1 MWLLPLAS
9 ALLATGQSDRER
21 VMPPGLP
28 VPRACTLRK
37 SGYNAST
44 NASMKARFP
53 ISGLIIA
60 MILASTSY
68 ILAADPGAANLPD
81 AGQNKDIIEILKM
94 GGFMM
99 YPLALLSVICVVLIL
114 FYFFTIRR
122 NSVVSDKF
130 MNSAEALIRK
140 RDYLGLVAHCN
151 RQHQSVARISEKTL
165 DFMTKNTGTTFKE
178 VREVA
183 QAEGSRQ
190 AGMLTHRI
198 SYLNDVGTIAPMAG
212 LLGTVI
218 GMIRAFMEIA
228 SGNYEGVHANKLAEG
243 VYQALVTTASGLVIG
258 ITAVIFY
265 SIFRG
270 RVQKYIAELEA
281 AATHLMALLSAQYN
295 RRGGIAPQPVYSQD
309 AGHAYE
315 SQGAGYGQAPVG
327 YQGGMGHTDP
337 VPLSRPSN
345 DSPEI
350 HGM

>member
-1 MWLLPLAS
+1 MKSSILTFGLTTAITLAS
-9 ALLATGQSDRER
+9 AHSA
-21 VMPPGLP
+21 
-28 VPRACTLRK
+28 
-37 SGYNAST
+37 
-44 NASMKARFP
+44 
-53 ISGLIIA
+53 I
-60 MILASTSY
+60 
-68 ILAADPGAANLPD
+68 AADAPSEQPA
-81 AGQNKDIIEILKM
+81 QNKDILEILSM

-99 YPLALLSVICVVLIL
+99 YPLAVLSIIAVVLIL
-114 FYFFTIRR
+114 LYFFTIRK

-130 MNSAEALIRK
+130 MNAAEALIRK

-151 RQHQSVARISEKTL
+151 RQNQSVARITEKTL

-183 QAEGSRQ
+183 HAEGSRQ
-190 AGMLTHRI
+190 AGILTHRI

-228 SGNYEGVHANKLAEG
+228 SGHYEGVHANKLAEG

-295 RRGGIAPQPVYSQD
+295 RRGGATPQPVYS
-309 AGHAYE
+309 GE
-315 SQGAGYGQAPVG
+315 VYGQG
-327 YQGGMGHTDP
+327 YEQAGSPPPYEQQSYGHTQTQGTPSQRPDEHDP
-337 VPLSRPSN
+337 RVMPTPVSRPSN
-345 DSPEI
+345 DRPEI

>member
-1 MWLLPLAS
+1 MKSSILTFGLS
-9 ALLATGQSDRER
+9 SVVMLATAQS
-21 VMPPGLP
+21 
-28 VPRACTLRK
+28 A
-37 SGYNAST
+37 
-44 NASMKARFP
+44 
-53 ISGLIIA
+53 
-60 MILASTSY
+60 
-68 ILAADPGAANLPD
+68 LAADPPAAPE
-81 AGQNKDIIEILKM
+81 AAVNKDILEILSM

-99 YPLALLSVICVVLIL
+99 YPLALLSVICLVLIL
-114 FYFFTIRR
+114 LYFLTIRR
-122 NSVVSDKF
+122 NAVVSDKF
-130 MNSAEALIRK
+130 MNAAEALIRK

-151 RQHQSVARISEKTL
+151 RQNQSVARITEKTL

-190 AGMLTHRI
+190 AGILTHRI

-295 RRGGIAPQPVYSQD
+295 RRGGATPQPVYSGEVH
-309 AGHAYE
+309 GHGHGHGQSQSQSQSQSQGYDQGYDQGRHE
-315 SQGAGYGQAPVG
+315 SQRREERDSRV
-327 YQGGMGHTDP
+327 MP
-337 VPLSRPSN
+337 VPVSRPSN